1 MGGLLFVIILVFY
14 NAVVYTYK
22 KGGMAMASKSL
33 IKAIRKYDD
42 ANTKKVSLKL
52 NLNTDK
58 DVLQKLDSVPNKQ
71 GYIKELIRADM
82 GKRR

>member
-1 MGGLLFVIILVFY
+1 
-14 NAVVYTYK
+14 
-22 KGGMAMASKSL
+22 MASKSL

-82 GKRR
+82 GKMR

>member
-1 MGGLLFVIILVFY
+1 
-14 NAVVYTYK
+14 
-22 KGGMAMASKSL
+22 MASKSL

-58 DVLQKLDSVPNKQ
+58 DVLQRLDSVPNKQ

-82 GKRR
+82 SKKTQ